1 MALAAGVTIAGI
13 AGTHGAG
20 IINAALLPDGDGFEL
35 EFNLPDDL
43 EDFLNPENFNFED
56 FNFEDFKQDIEKL
69 LEDFE
74 SPFDD

>member
-56 FNFEDFKQDIEKL
+56 FKQDIEKL